1 LKSWLKFLARRILY
15 QPRGMTIGKTSVIRR
30 PRWIIGPSQIYI
42 GEKTRIGRFAVLTA
56 LKDYAG
62 VPLNGRIII
71 GNDVYIGGWVQIH
84 AMDCVE
90 IGDGAVLSEHVY
102 LTDCVHGFDPL
113 GPPIMEQKIASKG
126 PVKIGRR
133 CFVGFGST
141 ILPGVTLGDH
151 CIVGARSVVTKSFP
165 PFSMVVGNP
174 AKLVKTFDLATN
186 DWIAIR

>member
-1 LKSWLKFLARRILY
+1 
-15 QPRGMTIGKTSVIRR
+15 
-30 PRWIIGPSQIYI
+30 
-42 GEKTRIGRFAVLTA
+42 
-56 LKDYAG
+56 
-62 VPLNGRIII
+62 
-71 GNDVYIGGWVQIH
+71 
-84 AMDCVE
+84 MDCVE

-186 DWIAIR
+186 DWI